1 MSTTVR
7 VYTRYAEL
15 SLPLV
20 ILDNPSDAVQL
31 ASHQSHGVLT
41 QLYADDDCEAH
52 LYFARRACTM
62 VSFIDCAMVLLRSSV
77 DLRLHAFKSS
87 SQNFICLGIDCC
99 CCCCVIYL
107 SMQYW
112 DCGFSWS
119 RNNSRLLRFIGCA
132 NYSFLSLQSS
142 AAISLAR
149 VLTSV
154 GLTVALGR
162 SWQLEHVLAVAFH
175 NLLLSRCSSLQTPP
189 IWSLST

>member
-52 LYFARRACTM
+52 LYFARRTCTM

-112 DCGFSWS
+112 DCGF
-119 RNNSRLLRFIGCA
+119 LDQEITLVF
-132 NYSFLSLQSS
+132 F
-142 AAISLAR
+142 
-149 VLTSV
+149 VL
-154 GLTVALGR
+154 
-162 SWQLEHVLAVAFH
+162 LAVRTTLFFRF
-175 NLLLSRCSSLQTPP
+175 NPVLRLV
-189 IWSLST
+189 